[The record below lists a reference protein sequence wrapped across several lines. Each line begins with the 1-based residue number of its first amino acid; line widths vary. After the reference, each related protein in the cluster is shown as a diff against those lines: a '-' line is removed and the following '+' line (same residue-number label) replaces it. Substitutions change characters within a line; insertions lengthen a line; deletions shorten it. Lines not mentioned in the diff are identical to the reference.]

1 MLAIKFTIISIRFL
15 PMRILL
21 SAKIDTP
28 ASFVSPRAT
37 NGLSLSLSF
46 PLTRINL
53 SPFTKDFRGSCVK
66 DTAKLHSE
74 EFS

>member
-1 MLAIKFTIISIRFL
+1 
-15 PMRILL
+15 MRILM

-37 NGLSLSLSF
+37 NGLSLCLSF
-46 PLTRINL
+46 RINL
-53 SPFTKDFRGSCVK
+53 SPFTEDFRGGCVK